1 MQSRCDLG
9 AITGS
14 VCAQV
19 EKLREEEGKALEEK
33 MARTRAR
40 EAAMAEESSDS
51 EIVFSDETDEDE

>member
-9 AITGS
+9 AITRS